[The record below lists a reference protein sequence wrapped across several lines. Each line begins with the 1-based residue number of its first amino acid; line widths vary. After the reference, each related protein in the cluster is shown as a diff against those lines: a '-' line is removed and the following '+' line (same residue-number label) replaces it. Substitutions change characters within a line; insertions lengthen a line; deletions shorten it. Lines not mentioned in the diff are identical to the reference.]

1 MTVGDHG
8 SPTPPVLANSD
19 QVARGRRRHLTILFA
34 DLSGSTRLSS
44 AMEPEIFSDLLGRLR
59 ALFASVAARHGGEIV
74 RIDGDCMIC
83 IFGHPT
89 PVEDG
94 GRRAAE
100 AAIDIHHGAALLD
113 AEFASPDQC
122 IRMHSG
128 VHSGVVLV
136 STGDMMRGRYEIL
149 GDATNLAAHLC
160 ELAEPGEILVSEA
173 ALGPDL
179 GFFLTGPRR
188 LVSPRGAR
196 QPMGAY
202 RVTGRTEAP
211 HRFDA
216 WSRRSVAPFAG
227 REAELSRLFA
237 AQSTV
242 DAERKAIYV
251 VAGAPGMGKTR
262 LVSEFLHRLA
272 ERGHRGHR
280 GYCEAYLGAAS
291 LQPFGQIVGSVLLD
305 EQDIAPALDPGERA
319 AKLEA
324 LLGVRDTAALSWLLN
339 SADGGARDA
348 GPGLVALTAAVLRLV
363 DLHPAPL
370 TFCIDD
376 WQWADDASKAL
387 FGAILR
393 EARRPIFAILAT
405 RSFDPI
411 DAAPVETTQ
420 IRLSPL
426 TPNEARRTIGHILA
440 DRNFPQP
447 SRFLVDRIVERAGGC
462 PLFIEELSHAAQEDD
477 FEHVSSHAG
486 LWLDSLI
493 QSRFAAMPEELAGI
507 VTTASVIGHMIPR
520 RLLEG
525 VTGRPIDDALVAR
538 LSDADFIYPG
548 ELPGTL
554 RFKHSLTRDAIYRI
568 VGLDERRG
576 LHARVVDWL
585 LAPGEAAAG
594 PGEFELLSYHCAASG
609 DIKRA
614 ASFAMAAGDR
624 AMAASALDRAQAQ
637 YLAAFQA
644 YKALAGPADSPVPL
658 ADVVASYGRACV
670 VDPSRDQTPYLQEM
684 VAMAREDR
692 DAKALALA
700 LYWLGSIRYG
710 LGEAGASIA
719 LLSEALPIARDRPWP
734 GLAAQIG
741 AGLGQSWFDAGKCAL
756 AEELLDE
763 AIAAMAAK
771 LTPAMMP
778 AYLYAIG
785 DRAQIFAER
794 GAFGEAERGFAE
806 VTAIVGDDQPA
817 VLCSLLT
824 KRAGA
829 CIWQGDYTG
838 ALAFANVAESH
849 GLRNHSRINVMIAQ
863 ALGGY
868 ATFLMGD
875 RDRDAAARL
884 EGAVKWLEAASHGH
898 RISLFYGWAS
908 EAMAALGDVAAAR
921 HFAARAFRRS
931 RVGDGFGEGSAARAL
946 ARLAPSRAGRR
957 GADAYLA
964 IAYRSADRRASPR
977 ARAETSLCEA
987 EIAFATG
994 DEKRA
999 RQCGVAARD
1008 SFRAMDMRPHIG
1020 RAETLLGAISSR

>member
-1 MTVGDHG
+1 MTAGDRG
-8 SPTPPVLANSD
+8 SPTPPALANRD
-19 QVARGRRRHLTILFA
+19 QAGRGRRRHLTILFA
-34 DLSGSTRLSS
+34 DLSGSTRLSA
-44 AMEPEIFSDLLGRLR
+44 AMEPEIFSDLLARLR
-59 ALFASVAARHGGEIV
+59 ALCADVAARHGGEIV
-74 RIDGDCMIC
+74 RIDGDGMIC

-113 AEFASPDQC
+113 AEFAAADRR

-136 STGDMMRGRYEIL
+136 STGDLVRGRYEIL

-179 GFFLTGPRR
+179 GFFQTGPRR

-211 HRFDA
+211 RRFDA
-216 WSRRSVAPFAG
+216 WARRSVAPFAG

-237 AQSTV
+237 AQSAV
-242 DAERKAIYV
+242 EAGRKAAHV

-262 LVSEFLHRLA
+262 LVSEFLLRLSQ
-272 ERGHRGHR
+272 RGRHGHR

-291 LQPFGQIVGSVLLD
+291 LQPIGQIVGSILVHD
-305 EQDIAPALDPGERA
+305 HGIAPARLDT
-319 AKLEA
+319 
-324 LLGVRDTAALSWLLN
+324 LLGARDAAALSWLV
-339 SADGGARDA
+339 SDADGGARDA
-348 GPGLVALTAAVLRLV
+348 GPGLVELTAAVLRLI
-363 DLHPAPL
+363 DLQPAPL

-393 EARRPIFAILAT
+393 DARRPIFAILAS
-405 RSFDPI
+405 RSLDPI
-411 DAAPVETTQ
+411 DSAPIEAEQ
-420 IRLSPL
+420 LRLSPL
-426 TPNEARRTIGHILA
+426 TSDEARQTIGHILA
-440 DRNFPQP
+440 DRDLPQP

-462 PLFIEELSHAAQEDD
+462 PLFIEELSHAAQENDL
-477 FEHVSSHAG
+477 EHVASHGG

-493 QSRFAAMPEELAGI
+493 QSRFAAMPDELAAI

-525 VTGRPIDDALVAR
+525 VTGRAIDDALVAR

-548 ELPGTL
+548 ELPDTL
-554 RFKHSLTRDAIYRI
+554 RFKHGLTRDAIYRV

-576 LHARVVDWL
+576 LHARVVEWL

-609 DIKRA
+609 DIVRA
-614 ASFAMAAGDR
+614 ASFAMAAGHR

-719 LLSEALPIARDRPWP
+719 LLSEALPIARDRFWP

-741 AGLGQSWFDAGKCAL
+741 AGLGQSWFDAGQCAR
-756 AEELLDE
+756 AETLLDE
-763 AIAAMAAK
+763 AIAAMAAN
-771 LTPAMMP
+771 LSPPMMP

-794 GAFGEAERGFAE
+794 GDFGEAERGFAD
-806 VTAIVGDDQPA
+806 VTAIIGDDQPA

-829 CIWQGDYTG
+829 CIWKGDYAG
-838 ALAFANVAESH
+838 ALAFANAAESH
-849 GLRNHSRINVMIAQ
+849 GLRDHSRINVMIAQ

-868 ATFLMGD
+868 ATFLIGESD
-875 RDRDAAARL
+875 CDAAAARL
-884 EGAVKWLEAASHGH
+884 VDAVKWLEAASHGH

-908 EAMAALGDVAAAR
+908 DAMATLGDVAATR

-946 ARLAPSRAGRR
+946 ARLAPGRAGRR

-964 IAYRSADRRASPR
+964 IAYRSADRRDSPR

-987 EIAFATG
+987 EIALAAG
-994 DEKRA
+994 DEARA
-999 RQCGVAARD
+999 RQCGGVALDA
-1008 SFRAMDMRPHIG
+1008 FRTMDMRPHIG